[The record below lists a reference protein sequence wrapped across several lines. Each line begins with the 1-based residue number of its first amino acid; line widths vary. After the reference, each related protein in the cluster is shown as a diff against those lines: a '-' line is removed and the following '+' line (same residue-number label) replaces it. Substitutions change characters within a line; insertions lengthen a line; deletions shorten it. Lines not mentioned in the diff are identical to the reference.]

1 MKINSIRFRTT
12 LLYSG
17 ILLAILIIYSGAIYS
32 LVRTILIKGIDE
44 QLKIKAAEIADVIA
58 AYEKI
63 NEVPEHP
70 FGLLEQLLQK
80 NGFLPG
86 KKLLVDDLWR
96 SKFQTLRLKE
106 DYIKILNAAGQP
118 VIQSINIT
126 RELGFILS
134 NKFGYL
140 NTKIYFMTLENGL
153 SKLRVINFP
162 HSYKGKSQ
170 LIIQIATPLKQVY
183 RFLGEY
189 VLIAVFCMIAV
200 IIFTSFLGSFFV
212 RRILNPVVTVT
223 KTANNITH
231 KDLTVRIPKQTTDE
245 EMKQLINS
253 FNSMIERLENSF
265 GHINE
270 FNSYVAHELK
280 TPLAIVKGELELAIE
295 QLKHEDENRK
305 ILQGCLEEVDRMI
318 KITKDLL
325 LLAKLDYKP
334 QILKFERI
342 DFGMFFE
349 EISQHCTML
358 ASEKQIKVVSD
369 YPKENLFVSADKV
382 HLRRLFLNII
392 INAVKYTLEGG
403 KISLS
408 AKQEGRNLY
417 IDISDTGEGISEEN
431 LPKIFNKFFR
441 VDKGDKAQ
449 ESGVGLGLSI
459 ALSIAKAHQAEIT
472 VKSQLNKGTTFTVII
487 PLADNTIHS

>member
-1 MKINSIRFRTT
+1 MKINSIRFKTT

-17 ILLAILIIYSGAIYS
+17 ILLAILIIYSGVIYA
-32 LVRTILIKGIDE
+32 LVRTILIKGVDE
-44 QLKIKAAEIADVIA
+44 QLKIKAAEISDVLQ

-63 NEVPEHP
+63 KEVPAHP
-70 FGLLEQLLQK
+70 FGLLEQLLQE
-80 NGFLPG
+80 GGVLPG

-96 SKFQTLRLKE
+96 SEFQTLRLKE
-106 DYIKILNAAGQP
+106 DYINILNAAGQP
-118 VIQSINIT
+118 IIQSNNIT
-126 RELGFILS
+126 WELGIILNS
-134 NKFGYL
+134 KFGYL
-140 NTKIYFMTLENGL
+140 NDRIYFKTVENGL
-153 SKLRVINFP
+153 SKLRAINFP
-162 HSYKGKSQ
+162 YSYKESMP
-170 LIIQIATPLKQVY
+170 LIIQIATPLKHVY

-189 VLIAVFCMIAV
+189 ILIAVFCMLGV

-231 KDLTVRIPKQTTDE
+231 RDLTVRIPKQTTDE

-253 FNSMIERLENSF
+253 FNSMIERLEKSF

-295 QLKHEDENRK
+295 QLKVEDENRK

-334 QILKFERI
+334 QIFRFEKI
-342 DFGMFFE
+342 AFGMFFE
-349 EISQHCTML
+349 EICQHGTML
-358 ASEKQIKVVSD
+358 ASEKHIKVVSD
-369 YPKENLFVSADKV
+369 YPKEKLFVNADKV
-382 HLRRLFLNII
+382 HLRRLFLNIV
-392 INAVKYTLEGG
+392 INAVKYTPEGG
-403 KISLS
+403 EICLY
-408 AKQEGRNLY
+408 AKQESRNLY
-417 IDISDTGEGISEEN
+417 IDISDTGEGISEED

-441 VDKGDKAQ
+441 VDKGDKSQ

-459 ALSIAKAHQAEIT
+459 AISIAKAHQAEIK

-487 PLADNTIHS
+487 PLAE